1 MKACFARDT
10 VEVPGCSIH
19 NADIHEC
26 FHVLLFGEFQVV
38 KIQEKIDRPGVS
50 LLSGYSQ
57 CSLFIAYDCT
67 DSVTIIVKPLYKVS
81 TGVACRAENKDALL
95 PIHAGSSSVAV
106 ERLIAC
112 DVALP

>member
-1 MKACFARDT
+1 MECWRIVGACF
-10 VEVPGCSIH
+10 
-19 NADIHEC
+19 
-26 FHVLLFGEFQVV
+26 
-38 KIQEKIDRPGVS
+38 
-50 LLSGYSQ
+50 Q

-67 DSVTIIVKPLYKVS
+67 DSVAIIVKPLYKVS